1 MSKTGSLHPRSAI
14 MASYAWFARRSSEIF
29 VKTEIGD
36 FPGQIML
43 DLRFEGLANRIALV
57 SR

>member
-1 MSKTGSLHPRSAI
+1 